1 MGGRGSRSRGRIDGW
16 MDEWL
21 SISHPEAI
29 PAQRST
35 AMSRRKDVLG
45 SVGSCMCVCV
55 FEILE
60 NGRIKTLF
68 FFLIRASSWEQSR
81 LLRSTWCSVSKS
93 VFYRV

>member
-1 MGGRGSRSRGRIDGW
+1 MDGW
-16 MDEWL
+16 MNGCLYLTLKQSQL
-21 SISHPEAI
+21 SDPQQCRAE
-29 PAQRST
+29 RT
-35 AMSRRKDVLG
+35 CLG
-45 SVGSCMCVCV
+45 RLVRVCVCVCV

-60 NGRIKTLF
+60 NGRIKNLF